1 MLGRVSS
8 ARGVLLPRRWRSG
21 QAMRDLPQRITVN
34 ILWDS
39 GGGEER
45 LQRRE
50 MQLIFFFFSF
60 LFLFISNLFLVENW
74 LRKKK
79 KKKKLNTGECFSSFQ
94 EFSWSKDRKIL
105 GKQKGK
111 KMKERGGGGIK
122 RVGKVGGRRKTHETW
137 NSANLTYNKQ
147 NYTLLSFKLWLPS
160 IKVSFRCINWI
171 RHYFPIIICKV
182 QPSILHEI
190 PAAYRRSIYFSGLI
204 YFHDSPIMTAM
215 QAVHQN

>member
-1 MLGRVSS
+1 MK
-8 ARGVLLPRRWRSG
+8 RGCNSEN
-21 QAMRDLPQRITVN
+21 TV
-34 ILWDS
+34 D
-39 GGGEER
+39 
-45 LQRRE
+45 
-50 MQLIFFFFSF
+50 
-60 LFLFISNLFLVENW
+60 LFLMYFLKISTVVQHKPPNGKVVLSL
-74 LRKKK
+74 
-79 KKKKLNTGECFSSFQ
+79 Q
-94 EFSWSKDRKIL
+94 EFSWSEDKKIL
-105 GKQKGK
+105 GKQKKIK
-111 KMKERGGGGIK
+111 KGGERDKSGW
-122 RVGKVGGRRKTHETW
+122 GRRKTHETW

-190 PAAYRRSIYFSGLI
+190 PAAYQRSIYFSGLI

>member
-1 MLGRVSS
+1 MLET
-8 ARGVLLPRRWRSG
+8 WRI
-21 QAMRDLPQRITVN
+21 A
-34 ILWDS
+34 
-39 GGGEER
+39 
-45 LQRRE
+45 
-50 MQLIFFFFSF
+50 FFFSF
-60 LFLFISNLFLVENW
+60 FFNLIYFFFTSDSCSKAVKLLLFKN
-74 LRKKK
+74 
-79 KKKKLNTGECFSSFQ
+79 
-94 EFSWSKDRKIL
+94 FSWSKDKKIL
-105 GKQKGK
+105 CKQGK
-111 KMKERGGGGIK
+111 KNRGGERDKSGCVCGGK
-122 RVGKVGGRRKTHETW
+122 REKRHETW

-190 PAAYRRSIYFSGLI
+190 PAAYQRSIYFSGLI

>member
-1 MLGRVSS
+1 M
-8 ARGVLLPRRWRSG
+8 
-21 QAMRDLPQRITVN
+21 QDLPQRITVN
-34 ILWDS
+34 TLWNS
-39 GGGEER
+39 GGDEKRVAAKLFYFYILNAFQGWADLVFSRIFPTEE
-45 LQRRE
+45 
-50 MQLIFFFFSF
+50 
-60 LFLFISNLFLVENW
+60 
-74 LRKKK
+74 KKK
-79 KKKKLNTGECFSSFQ
+79 KQG
-94 EFSWSKDRKIL
+94 
-105 GKQKGK
+105 GK
-111 KMKERGGGGIK
+111 EINRSGGIK
-122 RVGKVGGRRKTHETW
+122 AHGRW